1 MRNRGAF
8 WKPFALLAVV
18 SVVMAIGIAAEQ
30 KPCEKPEARP
40 AKVKPKPA
48 DNSRCLVCHGNYD
61 EEGFAV
67 HHAKHG
73 IGCEKCH
80 GPSDDHAG
88 DENHTTPPDIMYPAD
103 KVNPACLKCH
113 DRTKLAKLE
122 KHLPFWD
129 EIAANTQQCTDC
141 HGKHRLAR
149 RTVRW
154 DKVTRKFLETK

>member
-1 MRNRGAF
+1 MRNRSAPGKF
-8 WKPFALLAVV
+8 LALLTLA
-18 SVVMAIGIAAEQ
+18 SVVIAVAIAAGQ
-30 KPCEKPEARP
+30 KPCGTNEAKQ
-40 AKVKPKPA
+40 AKEKPKPV

-67 HHAKHG
+67 HHAKQG

-103 KVNPACLKCH
+103 KVNAACLKCH
-113 DRTKLAKLE
+113 DGARLAKLE
-122 KHLPFWD
+122 KHTPFWD
-129 EIAANTQQCTDC
+129 DIVANTQRCTDC

-149 RTVRW
+149 RSVRW
-154 DKVTRKFLETK
+154 DKVTRKYLGSQ